1 MLEQL
6 CASLNASLGARDYQA
21 VHVDATRDGRGIDT
35 AFVYDSN
42 VLQTVYDYRARLQAI
57 WDNAASN
64 DKLLKALQEWCTQA
78 EASGINALQDFAIR
92 LRGYSLQPQPI

>member
-1 MLEQL
+1 M
-6 CASLNASLGARDYQA
+6 
-21 VHVDATRDGRGIDT
+21 DATSRGRLSE
-35 AFVYDSN
+35 ALENSN

-64 DKLLKALQEWCTQA
+64 DKLVKALQEWCAQA